1 MIIMNICGGLGNQM
15 FQYAAGRRLAL
26 HHQTE
31 LKLDLRAYRGGTEA
45 RPAELAAFARP
56 VKLNDLSIDAAAAS
70 DEEIFRLRDR
80 FVARSARDRLVRHV
94 RRYVKGDFLW
104 PPSHIVERQY
114 RFEPQIFDLPD
125 NVYLEGFW
133 QSWKYFS
140 DIAPTIRQEFRM
152 KDTAVAELAQSY
164 LQQLRQN
171 ANGSELVS
179 LHWRRGD
186 LAHAVDTLGKAE
198 LVYGGPVGLE
208 YILAA
213 IRRFDAATHFLV
225 FSDTPKD
232 IQWCRENIRA
242 DWLEPA
248 RLHFSEG
255 HTDLQDMALMS
266 ACDHHIIA
274 NSTFSWWSA
283 WLDDSPGRRVIAP
296 GRWSSPAASKQMPVD
311 DLVPPDW
318 EII

>member
-1 MIIMNICGGLGNQM
+1 VTG
-15 FQYAAGRRLAL
+15 AAPA
-26 HHQTE
+26 
-31 LKLDLRAYRGGTEA
+31 A
-45 RPAELAAFARP
+45 R
-56 VKLNDLSIDAAAAS
+56 

-80 FVARSARDRLVRHV
+80 FVAISTRDRLVRTI
-94 RRYVKGDFLW
+94 RRYVKSDFLW
-104 PPSHIVERQY
+104 PPSHVVERQY

-140 DIAPTIRQEFRM
+140 DIASTIRLEFQM
-152 KDTAVAELAQSY
+152 KDPAIADHAKNY
-164 LQQLRQN
+164 LEHLRQN
-171 ANGSELVS
+171 ANGLKLVS
-179 LHWRRGD
+179 LHVRRGD
-186 LAHAVDTLGKAE
+186 LAHAAETLRKVEIVHGN
-198 LVYGGPVGLE
+198 PVGLD
-208 YILAA
+208 YIFAA

-255 HTDLQDMALMS
+255 HTDLQDMVLMS
-266 ACDHHIIA
+266 GCDHHIIA

-296 GRWSSPAASKQMPVD
+296 SRWSSPGASKQMPTD